1 MNSSSINSRFIR
13 YPNNKSTPCHE
24 AKVLAFDS
32 VPQKTHQHKKTRLQH
47 ELEHKINHAL
57 SMCNHDKI
65 ERNDKDCTVM
75 WDEIEELSS
84 TLNNLNNERR

>member
-1 MNSSSINSRFIR
+1 MNSSSIHSRLIR

-24 AKVLAFDS
+24 AKVLAFDG
-32 VPQKTHQHKKTRLQH
+32 VPQKVRQSKKTLIQH

-57 SMCNHDKI
+57 SMCDHDKTV
-65 ERNDKDCTVM
+65 RNKQCEVM

-84 TLNNLNNERR
+84 TLNNLTHE